1 MGAGS
6 AKISVMKRYVF
17 AMTGASGQAI
27 GLRVLRE
34 LVREAEVHVLIS
46 SPAFQVMKEET
57 GLNLSAKGEGAVTGK
72 LRKEL
77 AAVDVHYWDE
87 HNFHA
92 PVASGSFQTDG
103 MLIVPCTMKTLAG
116 VAGGYAETLVERA
129 ADVTLKEGRKLLIAP
144 REMPFSAVHLE
155 NMLKLATLGVTVA
168 PPVAAFY
175 SKPKSLDDLVD
186 FLAGKIFDAMG
197 VEHSLYPRWKGKSK
211 K

>member
-1 MGAGS
+1 
-6 AKISVMKRYVF
+6 MKRYVF
-17 AMTGASGQAI
+17 AITGASGQAV
-27 GLRVLRE
+27 GLRVLRA

-46 SPAFQVMKEET
+46 AGTFEIMKDET
-57 GLNLSAKGEGAVTGK
+57 GVDLRAKDEAAVTRK

-87 HNFHA
+87 RNFHA

-116 VAGGYAETLVERA
+116 VANGYAETLIERA
-129 ADVTLKEGRKLLIAP
+129 ADVTLKEGRRLLLSP

-155 NMLKLATLGVTVA
+155 NMLKLATLGVTIA

-175 SKPKSLDDLVD
+175 NKPKKLDDLVD
-186 FLAGKIFDAMG
+186 FLAGKILDAFG
-197 VEHSLYPRWKGKSK
+197 VDHSIYPRWEGKSK